1 MKFNL
6 SSARY
11 GMIAVLAFILTAC
24 DQSQSSKELLV
35 STPLVSAVSLTPEAL
50 TVRDT
55 LSGRVAPV
63 RIAEIRAQIGGI
75 VQEKLFDQG
84 SDVKAGQPLYQIN
97 PAPFLAEVDS
107 ATAALKRAEL
117 SLAHSQKQIVRL
129 NSLLNS
135 NSISRQVY
143 DDEVFKRDQ
152 ALAEVAQ
159 ARATLARRKLDL
171 TFATVEAP
179 ISGRIDQTLVSEGAL
194 VSSTDSSPMARIQQI
209 DQVYLDLRRPASS
222 LESLQK
228 ALTKQGVEDGLLVSV
243 LRSNGEPYDLKGYIV
258 FSGISVDAGT
268 GDVLLRVLID
278 NSGQQLLPGMFVQ
291 AKVDRSY
298 YDKALMLPQQAIVR
312 FEGQS
317 QVWVIDENSQV
328 RLIPVELGE
337 LVDRYY
343 RLKAGVMAGQKIVV
357 EGMDRLVNGMEV
369 RVQEWTSNKSVSAIA
384 H

>member
-6 SSARY
+6 SSTRY

-357 EGMDRLVNGMEV
+357 EGMDRLVDGMEV

>member
-6 SSARY
+6 SSTRY
-11 GMIAVLAFILTAC
+11 GMIAALAFILTAC

-228 ALTKQGVEDGLLVSV
+228 ALTKQGVEDGLLISV

>member
-6 SSARY
+6 SSTRY
-11 GMIAVLAFILTAC
+11 GMIAVLAFILAAC
-24 DQSQSSKELLV
+24 DQSQSSEELLV

-75 VQEKLFDQG
+75 IQEKLFDQG

-159 ARATLARRKLDL
+159 ARATLTRRKLDL

-369 RVQEWTSNKSVSAIA
+369 RVQEWTSNKSVSAVA

>member
-369 RVQEWTSNKSVSAIA
+369 RVQEWTSNKSVSAVA

>member
-6 SSARY
+6 SSTRY

>member
-1 MKFNL
+1 M
-6 SSARY
+6 R
-11 GMIAVLAFILTAC
+11 
-24 DQSQSSKELLV
+24 
-35 STPLVSAVSLTPEAL
+35 
-50 TVRDT
+50 
-55 LSGRVAPV
+55 
-63 RIAEIRAQIGGI
+63 
-75 VQEKLFDQG
+75 
-84 SDVKAGQPLYQIN
+84 
-97 PAPFLAEVDS
+97 FL
-107 ATAALKRAEL
+107 
-117 SLAHSQKQIVRL
+117 
-129 NSLLNS
+129 
-135 NSISRQVY
+135 
-143 DDEVFKRDQ
+143 KRDQ

-228 ALTKQGVEDGLLVSV
+228 ALTKQGVEDGLLISV

-337 LVDRYY
+337 LVD
-343 RLKAGVMAGQKIVV
+343 KILPL
-357 EGMDRLVNGMEV
+357 EGGNGRSENCCSKGMDRLVNGMEV

>member
-6 SSARY
+6 SSTRY

-50 TVRDT
+50 IVRDT

-357 EGMDRLVNGMEV
+357 EGMDRLVDGMEV

>member
-6 SSARY
+6 SSTRY

-357 EGMDRLVNGMEV
+357 EGMDRLVSGMEV

>member
-6 SSARY
+6 SSTRY

-75 VQEKLFDQG
+75 IQEKLFDQG

-357 EGMDRLVNGMEV
+357 EGMDRLVDGMEV

>member
-6 SSARY
+6 SSTRY
-11 GMIAVLAFILTAC
+11 GMIAALAFILTAC

-84 SDVKAGQPLYQIN
+84 SDVKVGQPLYQIN

-228 ALTKQGVEDGLLVSV
+228 ALTKQGVEDGLLISV

>member
-6 SSARY
+6 SSTRY

-75 VQEKLFDQG
+75 IQEKLFDQG